1 MYKNCF
7 KRLFDFCIALCAF
20 PFVLLVCIG
29 VWIAIKCDDG
39 GPLFHMASRI
49 GKNGRIFKMYKF
61 RSMIVN
67 APDLRMEDGSTYNA
81 ADDPR
86 VTKVG
91 RFLRRTS
98 IDEIPQLL
106 NVLIGDMA
114 LIGPR
119 PDSAFYL
126 GSAELISSH
135 RQWVADVDPHSDDND
150 EKPPDFGQGKTK
162 FP

>member
-67 APDLRMEDGSTYNA
+67 RALYSRGACDLNGSSRHYRMESSYQQKLCWHKRKA
-81 ADDPR
+81 ASR
-86 VTKVG
+86 HI
-91 RFLRRTS
+91 LCRTFKFS
-98 IDEIPQLL
+98 I
-106 NVLIGDMA
+106 
-114 LIGPR
+114 
-119 PDSAFYL
+119 
-126 GSAELISSH
+126 
-135 RQWVADVDPHSDDND
+135 
-150 EKPPDFGQGKTK
+150 
-162 FP
+162 